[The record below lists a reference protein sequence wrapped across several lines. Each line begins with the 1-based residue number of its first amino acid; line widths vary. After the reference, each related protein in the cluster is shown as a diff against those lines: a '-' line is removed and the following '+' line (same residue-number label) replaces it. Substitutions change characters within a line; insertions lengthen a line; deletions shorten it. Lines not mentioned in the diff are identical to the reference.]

1 MRPTRVRSIPRLARS
16 GSGDNRS
23 GADQPR
29 MKRRKGTSSVK
40 SHNTKDSKSAASDRR
55 TPAYGI
61 VSDDFTGGLLV
72 ASYFEEAGI
81 VCPVYFDPLVAKK
94 DRPSDGI
101 VIIVTRSRLE
111 PVPEARRQIAV
122 ALDALDAIGCESIG
136 YKVCGTFDSTEQGN
150 IGPAADLIAERY
162 DQTPLFISGG
172 FVEYGIT
179 VYNGHMFIRNDL
191 ISESLKRLDPVTPMP
206 DPNLVR
212 FLSLQ
217 TRTPVGLIAHAELSK
232 SNNAAS
238 DAVSRLV
245 KAGYRHIML
254 DATGEDDLRASIF
267 LAKKAKAIVGSDSF
281 IIYFGMDRAKE
292 RRGDP
297 STPRHADGPAALF
310 VGSVGPVAGEQL
322 AVFRKRYPV
331 LDLNIAEDVSEEAI
345 IERSLQWALPKIG
358 DAPFGVTTWMDDA
371 GVRETQAKLGRLGAA
386 RKAERLL
393 SGIAAGVHEMGVRR
407 IMVGGGETSGAIG
420 AALNLSHVRSLPRGW
435 IGGGVCIAEGPDPVS
450 LFLKSGKLGTPDV
463 FMRALEI
470 MRP

>member
-1 MRPTRVRSIPRLARS
+1 
-16 GSGDNRS
+16 
-23 GADQPR
+23 
-29 MKRRKGTSSVK
+29 VK
-40 SHNTKDSKSAASDRR
+40 SHNTKDPKSAASSRR
-55 TPAYGI
+55 TPAFGI

-81 VCPVYFDPLVAKK
+81 ECPVYFEPMVAKE
-94 DRPSDGI
+94 DRPSGGI
-101 VIIVTRSRLE
+101 VVIVTRSRLD
-111 PVPEARRQIAV
+111 PVSEARRQIAV
-122 ALDALDAIGCESIG
+122 ALDALDAMGCDSIG

-150 IGPAADLIAERY
+150 IGLAADLIAERY
-162 DQTPLFISGG
+162 DQVPLLISGG

-179 VYNGHMFIRNDL
+179 VYNGHMFIRSEL
-191 ISESLKRLDPVTPMP
+191 ISESPKRLDPVTPMP

-217 TRTPVGLIAHAELSK
+217 TSIPVGLITHSELSK
-232 SNNAAS
+232 SENVAA

-245 KAGYRHIML
+245 KAGYRYIML
-254 DATGEDDLRASIF
+254 DATGEDDLSASII

-281 IIYFGMDRAKE
+281 IIYFGMDRATE
-292 RRGDP
+292 RRGEAAA
-297 STPRHADGPAALF
+297 PRHADGPAALF

-322 AVFRKRYPV
+322 AVFRERYPV
-331 LDLNIAEDVSEEAI
+331 LDLNITEDISEEAI
-345 IERSLQWALPKIG
+345 IRRSLEWALPKIG
-358 DAPFGVTTWMDDA
+358 DAPFGVTTWASDA
-371 GVRETQAKLGRLGAA
+371 RVQEAQAKLGRLGAA

-393 SGIAAGVHEMGVRR
+393 SGIAAGVHQMGVRR
-407 IMVGGGETSGAIG
+407 IMVSGGETSGAVG
-420 AALNLSHVRSLPRGW
+420 AALNLSHVRSLPRGS

>member
-1 MRPTRVRSIPRLARS
+1 
-16 GSGDNRS
+16 
-23 GADQPR
+23 
-29 MKRRKGTSSVK
+29 
-40 SHNTKDSKSAASDRR
+40 
-55 TPAYGI
+55 
-61 VSDDFTGGLLV
+61 
-72 ASYFEEAGI
+72 
-81 VCPVYFDPLVAKK
+81 
-94 DRPSDGI
+94 
-101 VIIVTRSRLE
+101 
-111 PVPEARRQIAV
+111 
-122 ALDALDAIGCESIG
+122 
-136 YKVCGTFDSTEQGN
+136 
-150 IGPAADLIAERY
+150 
-162 DQTPLFISGG
+162 
-172 FVEYGIT
+172 
-179 VYNGHMFIRNDL
+179 
-191 ISESLKRLDPVTPMP
+191 MP

-245 KAGYRHIML
+245 KAGYRHIIL
-254 DATGEDDLRASIF
+254 DTTGEDDLRASIF

-322 AVFRKRYPV
+322 AVFRQRYPV
-331 LDLNIAEDVSEEAI
+331 LDLNIAEDVSEAAI

-358 DAPFGVTTWMDDA
+358 DTPFGVTTWMDDA

-470 MRP
+470 MKP

>member
-122 ALDALDAIGCESIG
+122 ALDALDAIECESIG

-217 TRTPVGLIAHAELSK
+217 TRTPVARGRARSLVRRQRGPGRRRAIGCLPS
-232 SNNAAS
+232 
-238 DAVSRLV
+238 AVSGPRSE
-245 KAGYRHIML
+245 YSR
-254 DATGEDDLRASIF
+254 RCQ
-267 LAKKAKAIVGSDSF
+267 
-281 IIYFGMDRAKE
+281 
-292 RRGDP
+292 RRGDHREVAP
-297 STPRHADGPAALF
+297 MGPPKDWRRPLRRYNLDGRCRRPRNASQA
-310 VGSVGPVAGEQL
+310 
-322 AVFRKRYPV
+322 
-331 LDLNIAEDVSEEAI
+331 
-345 IERSLQWALPKIG
+345 WATRRCPK
-358 DAPFGVTTWMDDA
+358 
-371 GVRETQAKLGRLGAA
+371 
-386 RKAERLL
+386 
-393 SGIAAGVHEMGVRR
+393 
-407 IMVGGGETSGAIG
+407 GGEIV
-420 AALNLSHVRSLPRGW
+420 VRHSR
-435 IGGGVCIAEGPDPVS
+435 
-450 LFLKSGKLGTPDV
+450 
-463 FMRALEI
+463 R
-470 MRP
+470 RP

>member
-40 SHNTKDSKSAASDRR
+40 SHNTKDPKSAASDRR

-94 DRPSDGI
+94 DRPTDGI

-191 ISESLKRLDPVTPMP
+191 ISESLKRLDPSH
-206 DPNLVR
+206 LC
-212 FLSLQ
+212 
-217 TRTPVGLIAHAELSK
+217 RTPISSAFCRSK
-232 SNNAAS
+232 Q
-238 DAVSRLV
+238 
-245 KAGYRHIML
+245 
-254 DATGEDDLRASIF
+254 
-267 LAKKAKAIVGSDSF
+267 
-281 IIYFGMDRAKE
+281 E
-292 RRGDP
+292 RP
-297 STPRHADGPAALF
+297 W
-310 VGSVGPVAGEQL
+310 V
-322 AVFRKRYPV
+322 
-331 LDLNIAEDVSEEAI
+331 
-345 IERSLQWALPKIG
+345 
-358 DAPFGVTTWMDDA
+358 
-371 GVRETQAKLGRLGAA
+371 
-386 RKAERLL
+386 
-393 SGIAAGVHEMGVRR
+393 
-407 IMVGGGETSGAIG
+407 
-420 AALNLSHVRSLPRGW
+420 
-435 IGGGVCIAEGPDPVS
+435 
-450 LFLKSGKLGTPDV
+450 
-463 FMRALEI
+463 
-470 MRP
+470 

>member
-1 MRPTRVRSIPRLARS
+1 V
-16 GSGDNRS
+16 
-23 GADQPR
+23 
-29 MKRRKGTSSVK
+29 KG
-40 SHNTKDSKSAASDRR
+40 HNTKDPKSTASGRR
-55 TPAYGI
+55 SPAYGI

-81 VCPVYFDPLVAKK
+81 ACPVYFDPMVAQN
-94 DRPSDGI
+94 DRPSGGI
-101 VIIVTRSRLE
+101 VVIVTRSRLG
-111 PVPEARRQIAV
+111 PVPEARRQIAD
-122 ALDALDAIGCESIG
+122 ALDALDAMGCGSIG

-150 IGPAADLIAERY
+150 IGPAADLLAARY
-162 DQTPLFISGG
+162 NEVPLLISGG
-172 FVEYGIT
+172 FIELGIT

-191 ISESLKRLDPVTPMP
+191 ISESPKRFDPVTPMP

-217 TRTPVGLIAHAELSK
+217 TRTPVGLIAHSVLSK
-232 SNNAAS
+232 SGTVAS
-238 DAVSRLV
+238 DAVIRLV
-245 KAGYRHIML
+245 KAGYNYIML

-281 IIYFGMDRAKE
+281 IIYFGLDRAKE
-292 RRGDP
+292 RRGEAV
-297 STPRHADGPAALF
+297 TPRHADGPAALF

-322 AVFRKRYPV
+322 AAFRERYPV
-331 LDLNIAEDVSEEAI
+331 LDLNITEDISEEAI
-345 IERSLQWALPKIG
+345 IKRSLKWALPKIG
-358 DAPFGVTTWMDDA
+358 DAPFGVTTWASDA
-371 GVRETQAKLGRLGAA
+371 RVQEAQAKLGRLGAA

-393 SGIAAGVHEMGVRR
+393 SGIAAGVHQMGVRR

-420 AALNLSHVRSLPRGW
+420 AALKLSHVRSLPRGP

-463 FMRALEI
+463 FLRALEI